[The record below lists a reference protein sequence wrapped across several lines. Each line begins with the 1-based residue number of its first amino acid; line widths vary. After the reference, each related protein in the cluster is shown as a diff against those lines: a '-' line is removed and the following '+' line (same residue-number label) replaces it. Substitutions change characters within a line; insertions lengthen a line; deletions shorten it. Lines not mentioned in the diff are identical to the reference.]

1 MAITRL
7 TGFESG
13 SSGELQI
20 NGTAS
25 FVTSGQRTGSYALRC
40 NPTTTGT
47 GYCRIYS
54 ISATGVI
61 VGTPAAFA
69 DGSVIGFA
77 FKAATLPAASE
88 ERIASGYPVSL
99 ATSAWVLKITSGGL
113 LKLYGTGGTTLITT
127 GATVI
132 GATYVYIE
140 VRVNSATDAYE
151 VRINGT
157 AEFSGTDAALTAVPE
172 AFFLGKPFNDNGQTV
187 DFYYDDV
194 YVDEAGTFQAT
205 TTATPEVR
213 ILLPNAAGDGTGW
226 TNGTGTQTFAEVDE
240 VPPESDGT
248 DLTYLQAAA
257 TEDNTYRTS
266 NVESTATK
274 GVTGTIL
281 AVDGYVWAKT
291 GSVSGTSTV
300 GIRVRSNTTNSD
312 GTGFELTT
320 TYQGIHRTLATDP
333 NGGGAWTS
341 GGVDGVQ
348 IGMFAGT
355 IAQTQR
361 FSASYVFVLALVTA
375 ASGALTLQAIG
386 GASSVSNLL
395 VTSPAKLTPGA
406 VAGTSSVS
414 NLLVTSP
421 AIMALQAVAGVAAV
435 SNLLVTSP
443 AKLTLDAI
451 AGVAVVSNL
460 AVTTPAGALTL
471 QQVNGSASVSN
482 LLVSSPAKLTLQSV
496 DGIAAVSNLLVT
508 SPAKLTLQSVD
519 GVAAVSNLLV
529 SSPVRIAL
537 DPVAGVAVV
546 SNLAIST
553 PAPLVL
559 QAVVGVAVVSNLVV
573 SGPASIQLDPI
584 AGVAVVSN
592 LVVDTPAPPSGTGAK
607 PTTLLRLGR

>member
-13 SSGELQI
+13 ASGELGAL

-25 FVTSGQRTGSYALRC
+25 FVTTGQRTGTYALRC

-47 GYCRIYS
+47 GHANLYPIV
-54 ISATGVI
+54 ATGKLDSTAI
-61 VGTPAAFA
+61 FA
-69 DGSVIGFA
+69 DGSAFGWA
-77 FKAATLPAASE
+77 FKAVTLPAANE
-88 ERIASGYPVSL
+88 EIVARSFNGASQWTL
-99 ATSAWVLKITSGGL
+99 TITSAGV
-113 LKLYGTGGTTLITT
+113 LKLYAGNTAGTLLAT
-127 GATVI
+127 GSTVF
-132 GATYVYIE
+132 GSTYKYIE
-140 VRVNSATDAYE
+140 VLVNNATSAYE

-157 AEFSGTDAALTAVPE
+157 AEFSGTNAAITNATGQLS
-172 AFFLGKPFNDNGQTV
+172 LGKVLNTNGQTV

-257 TEDNTYRTS
+257 TGDNTYRTS

-281 AVDGYVWAKT
+281 AIDGYVWAKT
-291 GSVSGTSTV
+291 GSASGTSTV

-312 GTGFELTT
+312 GTGLELTT
-320 TYQGIHRTLATDP
+320 GYEGLHRTLATDP
-333 NGGGAWTS
+333 DGGAAWTS

-386 GASSVSNLL
+386 GTSSVSNLL

-406 VAGTSSVS
+406 IAGTSSVS

-421 AIMALQAVAGVAAV
+421 AIMALQAVAGVAVVSNLAVSTPTSIVPGAVAGVAVV

-443 AKLTLDAI
+443 AKLTPGAV
-451 AGVAVVSNL
+451 AGVAL
-460 AVTTPAGALTL
+460 A
-471 QQVNGSASVSN
+471 SN
-482 LLVSSPAKLTLQSV
+482 LLLS
-496 DGIAAVSNLLVT
+496 

-519 GVAAVSNLLV
+519 GVATVSNLLV

-537 DPVAGVAVV
+537 DPIAGVAVV
-546 SNLAIST
+546 SNLAVTTPGDGALTLQSVDGGST
-553 PAPLVL
+553 
-559 QAVVGVAVVSNLVV
+559 VSNLLVG
-573 SGPASIQLDPI
+573 SPAILQLDPI

-592 LVVDTPAPPSGTGAK
+592 LVVDTPAAPGAAGSK
-607 PTTLLRLGR
+607 PTLLRLGQ